1 MNFYLTDGIKDLKAF
16 LFDRLIFKIQK
27 CKKLK
32 FFQQY
37 NKFCCYKKK
46 IEFFILT
53 VRLLRIYSYNDDF
66 DVQVGVHEGSVLNP
80 LLFGPFLLKVL
91 SWEFCTGCT

>member
-32 FFQQY
+32 IFQ
-37 NKFCCYKKK
+37 
-46 IEFFILT
+46 
-53 VRLLRIYSYNDDF
+53 
-66 DVQVGVHEGSVLNP
+66 
-80 LLFGPFLLKVL
+80 
-91 SWEFCTGCT
+91 